1 MQIII
6 QSQDFSLSDQLRE
19 HIHRQVRFALSRF
32 ADRIQRVRVS
42 VADVNG
48 PRGGLDKRCL
58 MHIDV
63 LAKPGLVAEV
73 TDSNMYAAISRSA
86 SRANR
91 LVTSCLKREQSHKRL
106 ASRGETCWQTDEAAE
121 QPPSIH

>member
-6 QSQDFSLSDQLRE
+6 KSQDFSLSDRLRE

-32 ADRIQRVRVS
+32 SDRIQRVRVN

-48 PRGGLDKRCL
+48 PRGGLDKRCR
-58 MHIDV
+58 IQV
-63 LAKPGLVAEV
+63 NVTARPELVAEF

-86 SRANR
+86 SKANR
-91 LVTSCLKREQSHKRL
+91 LVTNSLKREQTQKRPGWRSEL
-106 ASRGETCWQTDEAAE
+106 RGSPKETASL
-121 QPPSIH
+121 PYSIH

>member
-6 QSQDFSLSDQLRE
+6 QSQDIFLSDQLRE

-32 ADRIQRVRVS
+32 TDRIQRVRIN

-48 PRGGLDKRCL
+48 PRGGLDKRCR
-58 MHIDV
+58 IQV
-63 LAKPGLVAEV
+63 NITAKPELVAEF

-86 SRANR
+86 NRANR
-91 LVTSCLKREQSHKRL
+91 LVTSCLKREQAQKRMK
-106 ASRGETCWQTDEAAE
+106 
-121 QPPSIH
+121 PSSDPHWYVEEGVDLPQRVH